1 MTMKNAMK
9 SVVVS
14 ILTFEASLLLKR
26 AKPKIVAVTGNV
38 GKTSTKDAVYHVLKG
53 KVRSRKSEKSY
64 NSEIG
69 VPLSVLGLENA
80 WSNPWL
86 WIKNI
91 VDGFFIALFPGKYPE
106 VLILEMGVDRP
117 GDMKRLTSWLKPD
130 VVVLTRLPDVPVHV
144 EYFDSPEAVVAEKL
158 ILVDALKN
166 DGVLVYNLDDE
177 KVRQAA
183 GEIRHRGIS
192 YARYS
197 EADFKVSQDEV
208 VYENGQPKGLAFKI
222 TSAKG
227 EGDFYLEGAVGTAH
241 LYNFA
246 AAAAV
251 GDIFEIE
258 VSEAAAALRD
268 FIPPPGRM
276 RLIEGVKD
284 TMIIDDTYNSSPVA
298 VERALSSLLEIKG
311 FSRKIAVL
319 GDMLELG
326 RYSIEEHKR
335 VGRQAA
341 ECADV
346 LITVG
351 VRARSIAEGALEAGM
366 SEKNIIQYEES
377 GIAAKEIEV
386 MIKPGDLI
394 LIKGSQGRRMER
406 IVEEIMKEPEAA
418 EKLLVRQSQ
427 AWKGI
432 S

>member
-1 MTMKNAMK
+1 MKNALK

-26 AKPKIVAVTGNV
+26 ARPRIVAITGNV
-38 GKTSTKDAVYHVLKG
+38 GKTSTKDAIYHVLKG

-80 WSNPWL
+80 WSNPLL

-91 VDGFFIALFPGKYPE
+91 VDGLFIALFPGQYPE

-117 GDMKRLTSWLKPD
+117 GDMKRLTAWLKPD

-158 ILVDALKN
+158 ILVDALTE
-166 DGVLVYNLDDE
+166 DGVLVYNQDDE

-192 YARYS
+192 YGRYS

-208 VYENGQPKGLAFKI
+208 VYEHGQPKGLEFKI

-227 EGDFYLEGAVGTAH
+227 EGDFYLAGAVGTGH

-258 VSEAAAALRD
+258 VSEAAEALRD

-326 RYSIEEHKR
+326 RYSIEEHER

-341 ECADV
+341 ECADL

-366 SEKNIIQYEES
+366 NEKNILQYEEAMK
-377 GIAAKEIEV
+377 GAKEIEV
-386 MIKPGDLI
+386 MLKPGDLI
-394 LIKGSQGRRMER
+394 LVKGSQGRRMER

>member
-1 MTMKNAMK
+1 MKNALK

-38 GKTSTKDAVYHVLKG
+38 GKTSTKDAIYHVLKG

-80 WSNPWL
+80 WSNPILWL
-86 WIKNI
+86 KNI
-91 VDGFFIALFPGKYPE
+91 IDGMFIALFPGKYPE

-158 ILVDALKN
+158 TLVEALKN
-166 DGVLVYNLDDE
+166 DGVLVYNIDDE
-177 KVRQAA
+177 KIRQAA
-183 GEIRHRGIS
+183 MEVRHRSVS
-192 YARYS
+192 YARYA
-197 EADFKVSQDEV
+197 EADFKVGEDEV
-208 VYENGQPKGLAFKI
+208 VYENGQPKGLAFKV

-227 EGDFYLEGAVGTAH
+227 ESDFFLDGAVGTGH

-251 GDIFEIE
+251 GDLFDIEINE
-258 VSEAAAALRD
+258 VASVLRD

-276 RLIEGVKD
+276 RLIPGIKD

-298 VERALSSLLEIKG
+298 VERALSSLHEMKG
-311 FSRKIAVL
+311 FARKIAIL

-326 RYSIEEHKR
+326 RYSINEHKR
-335 VGRQAA
+335 VGMQAA
-341 ECADV
+341 ECADILV
-346 LITVG
+346 TIG
-351 VRARSIAEGALEAGM
+351 VRARGIAEGALEAGM
-366 SEKNIIQYEES
+366 SEKNILQYEES
-377 GIAAKEIEV
+377 KTAAKEMDSLV
-386 MIKPGDLI
+386 KPGDLI
-394 LIKGSQGRRMER
+394 LVKGSQGRRMER
-406 IVEEIMKEPEAA
+406 IVEEIMEEPEAA
-418 EKLLVRQSQ
+418 EKLLVRQGQ

>member
-1 MTMKNAMK
+1 MKTAMK

-14 ILTFEASLLLKR
+14 ILTFEASLLLRR
-26 AKPKIVAVTGNV
+26 ARPKIVAVTGNV
-38 GKTSTKDAVYHVLKG
+38 GKTSTKDAIYHVLKG

-117 GDMKRLTSWLKPD
+117 GDMKRLTAWLRPD

-158 ILVDALKN
+158 ILVDALKS

-177 KVRQAA
+177 KIRQAA
-183 GEIRHRGIS
+183 ENVRHRAIS
-192 YARYS
+192 YGRYS
-197 EADFKVSQDEV
+197 EAEFKVSDDDV
-208 VYENGQPKGLAFKI
+208 VYENGLPKGLMFRI
-222 TSAKG
+222 TTPKS
-227 EGDFYLEGAVGTAH
+227 EGDFLLDGVVGTSH
-241 LYNFA
+241 LYTFA

-251 GDIFEIE
+251 GDLFDIE
-258 VSEAAAALRD
+258 VKDAALALRD
-268 FIPPPGRM
+268 FMPPPGRM
-276 RLIEGVKD
+276 RLIAGVKE

-298 VERALSSLLEIKG
+298 VERALSSLLEVKG
-311 FSRKIAVL
+311 FARKVAIL

-326 RYSIEEHKR
+326 RFSIEEHKK

-341 ECADV
+341 ECADL
-346 LITVG
+346 LITIG

-366 SEKNIIQYEES
+366 SEKNIIQYETSE
-377 GIAAKEIEV
+377 GAAKELDSL
-386 MIKPGDLI
+386 IKPGDLI
-394 LIKGSQGRRMER
+394 LVKGSQGRRMER